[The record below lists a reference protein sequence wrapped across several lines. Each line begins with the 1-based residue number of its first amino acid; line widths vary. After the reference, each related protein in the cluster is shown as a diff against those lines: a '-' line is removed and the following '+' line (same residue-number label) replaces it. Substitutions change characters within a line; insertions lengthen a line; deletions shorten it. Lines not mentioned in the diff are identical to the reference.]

1 LKRLLFIVSEDWY
14 FVSHRLHLAQ
24 AALRAGYEVGLITR
38 VSSQRD
44 VIESAGITV
53 IDWNIIRRSGHPWQ
67 ELKSL
72 VDLWRGIRSFQ
83 PDIVH
88 AVAVKPVVYAALA
101 CRFSGVKARVSAL
114 GGLGFIFSSSKKS
127 ARFLRPFIVSLFRFA
142 LGGKKS
148 LLILQNPDDSTL
160 LLSAG
165 VISKKQMRL
174 IRGAGVDTDAFAPAR
189 NPAKNPMIILPA
201 RMLWDK
207 GVGEFV
213 DAARHIRAQKPNV
226 RFVLVGTPDDQNPES
241 VPVEQLSKWNGEG
254 IVEWWGRMDNMPEVY
269 NQGTVVCLP
278 SSYGEGL
285 PKSLLEAASCGLP
298 IVTYDVPGCRE
309 VVQDQVNGFLVPLR
323 DSQRMIEALMG
334 LIDNPD
340 VCAQMGKA
348 GREVVLNEF
357 SQELVADQTMKV
369 WDELLGSR
377 S

>member
-1 LKRLLFIVSEDWY
+1 
-14 FVSHRLHLAQ
+14 
-24 AALRAGYEVGLITR
+24 
-38 VSSQRD
+38 
-44 VIESAGITV
+44 
-53 IDWNIIRRSGHPWQ
+53 
-67 ELKSL
+67 
-72 VDLWRGIRSFQ
+72 
-83 PDIVH
+83 VH

-241 VPVEQLSKWNGEG
+241 VPFEQLSKWNEEG
-254 IVEWWGRMDNMPEVY
+254 VIEWWGRMDNMPAVY
-269 NQGTVVCLP
+269 RQSSIVCFP
-278 SSYGEGL
+278 SYREGL

-309 VVQDQVNGFLVPLR
+309 VVKDQVNGFLVPLW
-323 DSQRMIEALMG
+323 DSQRMIKALME
-334 LIDNPD
+334 LLDNPD
-340 VCAQMGKA
+340 LCAQMGKA
-348 GREVVLNEF
+348 GREMVLNEF

>member
-24 AALRAGYEVGLITR
+24 AALRVGYEVGLITR

-44 VIESAGITV
+44 AIESAGITV

-67 ELKSL
+67 EFKSL
-72 VDLWRGIRSFQ
+72 VHLWRGIRSFQ

-127 ARFLRPFIVSLFRFA
+127 ARLLRPFIVSLFRFA

-148 LLILQNPDDSTL
+148 LLILQNPDDSKL

-174 IRGAGVDTDAFAPAR
+174 IRGAGVDTDAFAPAQILV
-189 NPAKNPMIILPA
+189 KNPMIILPA

-213 DAARHIRAQKPNV
+213 DAARHIKAQKPNV
-226 RFVLVGTPDDQNPES
+226 RFVLVGTPDNHNPES
-241 VPVEQLSKWNGEG
+241 VPFEQLTKWNEQC

-269 NQGTVVCLP
+269 RQSSIVCFP
-278 SSYGEGL
+278 SYREGL

-309 VVQDQVNGFLVPLR
+309 VVKDQVNGFLVPLW
-323 DSQRMIEALMG
+323 DSQRMIKALME
-334 LIDNPD
+334 LLDNPD
-340 VCAQMGKA
+340 LCAQMGKA
-348 GREVVLNEF
+348 GREMVLNEF

>member
-24 AALRAGYEVGLITR
+24 AALRVGYEVGLITR

-44 VIESAGITV
+44 AIESAGITV

-67 ELKSL
+67 EFKSL
-72 VDLWRGIRSFQ
+72 VHLWRGIRSFQ
-83 PDIVH
+83 PDLVH

-101 CRFSGVKARVSAL
+101 CRLSGVKARVSAL

-127 ARFLRPFIVSLFRFA
+127 ARLLRPFIVSLFRFA

-148 LLILQNPDDSTL
+148 LLILQNPDDSKL

-174 IRGAGVDTDAFAPAR
+174 IRGAGVDTDAFAPAQILV
-189 NPAKNPMIILPA
+189 KNPMIILPA

-213 DAARHIRAQKPNV
+213 DAARHIKAQKPNV

-323 DSQRMIEALMG
+323 DSQRMIKALME
-334 LIDNPD
+334 LLDNPD
-340 VCAQMGKA
+340 LCAQMGKA
-348 GREVVLNEF
+348 GREMVLNEF

-369 WDELLGSR
+369 WEELLGSR

>member
-24 AALRAGYEVGLITR
+24 AALRVGYEVGLITR

-44 VIESAGITV
+44 AIESAGITV

-67 ELKSL
+67 EFKSL
-72 VDLWRGIRSFQ
+72 VHLWRGIRSFQ

-127 ARFLRPFIVSLFRFA
+127 ARLLRPFIVSLFRFA

-148 LLILQNPDDSTL
+148 LLILQNPDDSKL

-174 IRGAGVDTDAFAPAR
+174 IRGAGVDTDAFAPAQILV
-189 NPAKNPMIILPA
+189 KNPMIILPA

-213 DAARHIRAQKPNV
+213 DAARHIKAQKPNV

-323 DSQRMIEALMG
+323 DSQRMIKALME
-334 LIDNPD
+334 LLDNPD
-340 VCAQMGKA
+340 LCAQMGKA
-348 GREVVLNEF
+348 GREMVLNEF

-369 WDELLGSR
+369 WEELLGSR